1 MCFVQRAMSGVVRV
15 VRERNIRKRSWRSN
29 LVGLNE
35 EFEFDLVSSNTAEH
49 DEMNMTLRPFAAILG
64 HGSRKAC

>member
-15 VRERNIRKRSWRSN
+15 VRERNIRNRSWRSN

-35 EFEFDLVSSNTAEH
+35 ELN
-49 DEMNMTLRPFAAILG
+49 LIW
-64 HGSRKAC
+64 